1 MRTLIERFL
10 SEPVFAL
17 ATVAA
22 VDTYLTAQGVIA
34 TGLGL
39 VIGGVIAV
47 VQRQLVTPAHIKT
60 DVTEPALDDPHY
72 EGKSA

>member
-10 SEPVFAL
+10 NEPVFAL
-17 ATVAA
+17 AALAA
-22 VDTYLTAQGVIA
+22 VDTYLTAQGVIS

-47 VQRQLVTPAHIKT
+47 VQRQLVTPAHNKANLT
-60 DVTEPALDDPHY
+60 DPALDDPHY
-72 EGKSA
+72 KEKSA